1 MLTLRDLVKNEPEMT
16 GAMEFALETL
26 VLNIMLPAFAECI
39 PHVLVLAEIYRL
51 HQPRLNLTPSVLSNM
66 CAAGVRLFEHGVI
79 EPAAALLNMLEKI
92 IDESPETT
100 DLYPRA
106 RTHLALA
113 QVVDSIGISGRSVAL
128 VRRQAAIEIVL
139 HLCYDTTKDSDE
151 TKRLLCAACVEMARS
166 FLDLDQV
173 AAAED
178 ILHQAFSQLQEMGK
192 GTTFPRDYANCY
204 DALSQLFAAREEWDQ
219 ALDCRHRSLELV
231 SLDDPLALLYELQL
245 AHLLIQ
251 VDRLDDAQT
260 HLHGVL
266 EVHQVHGVFNLH
278 AVEAGIS
285 LGILQL
291 ERGEEDRAKYVHT
304 CNEIIMLTPQQRTN
318 NALPSSTGDTRR
330 G

>member
-1 MLTLRDLVKNEPEMT
+1 MLALRDLVKNEPEMAD
-16 GAMEFALETL
+16 AMEFALETI

-39 PHVLVLAEIYRL
+39 PHVFVLAEIYRL
-51 HQPRLNLTPSVLSNM
+51 HQPRLHLTPSVLRNM

-92 IDESPETT
+92 RDESPETP
-100 DLYPRA
+100 DLYLRA

-128 VRRQAAIEIVL
+128 VRRQAALEIVL
-139 HLCYDTTKDSDE
+139 HLCNDTTKDSDE
-151 TKRLLCAACVEMARS
+151 TKRLFCSACVEMARS

-178 ILHQAFSQLQEMGK
+178 IFHRAFSQLQELDK
-192 GTTFPRDYANCY
+192 ETTFPRDYANCY
-204 DALSQLFAAREEWDQ
+204 DARSQLFAARGEWHQ
-219 ALDCRHRSLELV
+219 ALNYRHRSLALV
-231 SLDDPLALLYELQL
+231 SPDDPLALLYRLHL

-251 VDRLDDAQT
+251 LDRLDDAQSA
-260 HLHGVL
+260 LHGVIGFQ
-266 EVHQVHGVFNLH
+266 EVHNILNLH
-278 AVEAGIS
+278 AAEAWIS

-304 CNEIIMLTPQQRTN
+304 CNGKLTLTPQQRAN
-318 NALPSSTGDTRR
+318 NVLPSSTGETRR